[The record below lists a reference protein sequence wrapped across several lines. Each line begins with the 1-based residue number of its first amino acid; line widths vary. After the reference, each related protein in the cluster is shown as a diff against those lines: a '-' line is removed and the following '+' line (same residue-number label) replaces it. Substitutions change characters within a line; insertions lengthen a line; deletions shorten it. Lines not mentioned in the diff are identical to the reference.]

1 MIHWPAAAL
10 QALAGVTMSIA
21 VVIAEPAEAVNI
33 KEVTSPGGIKAWLVE
48 DYTVPIVTMNF
59 AFRGGASQESSD
71 QEGLANFLS
80 GMLDEGAGDLDSR
93 AFQQRLQETNVN
105 LSFDAG
111 RDAFYGNMR
120 TLQTNMDEAFELTR
134 LAITEPRFDDEPV
147 ERIKG
152 QIISGLT
159 RGQTDPQEI
168 ARKAFAKSLFGD
180 HPYGQFVEGSP
191 ETVGAITGADLKAF
205 HARTMARDNLYVA
218 VVGAISAEQL
228 TGVLDEVFGGLPEK
242 ADLKP
247 IADVSP
253 DAGKN
258 EHVALGIPQTII
270 RIGGAGLK
278 RDDPDFIPAYVAN
291 HILGGGTF
299 SSRLYNEIREKRGLA
314 YSVGTHLIPYDHSGA
329 YLAAAATRS
338 DAADEAISIMKSEIE
353 RYAAEGPTEEELRKA
368 KAYLTGNY
376 ALRFDASR
384 KIARQLIGIQ
394 IDRLGIDY
402 IDKRNSLIEAVTLD
416 DVKRAAR
423 RLFGGPISVV
433 TVGSNTS

>member
-1 MIHWPAAAL
+1 MTRFPAVAL
-10 QALAGVTMSIA
+10 QALAGVSMTIA
-21 VVIAEPAEAVNI
+21 AVIAEPAEAVNI
-33 KEVTSPGGIKAWLVE
+33 KDVTSPGGINAWLVE

-59 AFRGGASQESSD
+59 AFRGSASQEPAEQS
-71 QEGLANFLS
+71 GLANLLS

-93 AFQQRLQETNVN
+93 AFQERLQETNVN

-120 TLQTNMDEAFELTR
+120 TLQSNMDEAFELTR
-134 LAITEPRFDDEPV
+134 LAITEPRFDEEPV
-147 ERIKG
+147 QRIKG
-152 QIISGLT
+152 QIISGLK

-191 ETVGAITGADLKAF
+191 ETVGALTGADLAAF
-205 HARTMARDNLYVA
+205 HKRIMAKDNLHVA
-218 VVGAISAEQL
+218 VVGAISEEELGAA
-228 TGVLDEVFGGLPEK
+228 LDRIFGGLPEK
-242 ADLKP
+242 ADLRP
-247 IADVSP
+247 VPEIMP
-253 DAGKN
+253 DAGKR
-258 EHVALGIPQTII
+258 EHVALGVPQTVI
-270 RIGGAGLK
+270 RIGGAGMK
-278 RDDPDFIPAYVAN
+278 RDDPDFIAAYIAN

-314 YSVGTHLIPYDHSGA
+314 YSVGTGLIPYDHSGA
-329 YLAAAATRS
+329 YVAAAATRA
-338 DAADEAISIMKSEIE
+338 DAADEAIAIMKSEIE
-353 RYAAEGPTEEELRKA
+353 RYAAEGPTAEELDKA

-394 IDRLGIDY
+394 IDNLGIDY
-402 IDKRNSLIEAVTLD
+402 IAKRNSLIEAVTLD
-416 DVKRAAR
+416 DVKRAAK

-433 TVGSNTS
+433 TVGTNLS

>member
-59 AFRGGASQESSD
+59 AFRGGASQETPD
-71 QEGLANFLS
+71 QSGLANFLS
-80 GMLDEGAGDLDSR
+80 GMLDEGAGELDSR

-134 LAITEPRFDDEPV
+134 LAITEPRFDEEPV
-147 ERIKG
+147 GRIKG
-152 QIISGLT
+152 QIVSGLN

-168 ARKAFAKSLFGD
+168 ARRAFAESLFGD

-191 ETVGAITGADLKAF
+191 ETVAAITSADLKAF
-205 HARTMARDNLYVA
+205 HARTLARDNLYVA

-228 TGVLDEVFGGLPEK
+228 ADVLDDVFGGLPEK
-242 ADLKP
+242 ADLNP
-247 IADVSP
+247 IQDINP

-258 EHVALGIPQTII
+258 EHVELGIPQTII

-278 RDDPDFIPAYVAN
+278 RDDPDFIAAYVAN

-299 SSRLYNEIREKRGLA
+299 SSRLYSEIREKRGLA

-329 YLAAAATRS
+329 YLAAAATRA

-353 RYAAEGPTEEELRKA
+353 RYAAEGPSEDELRKA
-368 KAYLTGNY
+368 KAYLMGNY

-402 IDKRNSLIEAVTLD
+402 IDKRNSLIEAVTLED
-416 DVKRAAR
+416 TKRAAK